1 MPLSRRNLPV
11 IKSEKHEVT
20 FTNLAADFGA
30 GTIVIPIVIGVPS
43 ANKDTATEC
52 EVGSHVK
59 SIYVEMNIAAETVT
73 NPKVLHWAVQGG
85 SEGSTLENPTLYYQS
100 NRSNILKRGMEML
113 PKDVGTVYKRIFV
126 VRIPRKLQRIQQD
139 GFISLLFR
147 ASSTES
153 LNVCGFIIYK
163 EFY

>member
-1 MPLSRRNLPV
+1 M
-11 IKSEKHEVT
+11 IKADKHEIT
-20 FTNLAADFGA
+20 FTNLAADFGT
-30 GTIVIPIVIGVPS
+30 GTIVIPISLGVAS
-43 ANKDTATEC
+43 ANKDSSVEV
-52 EVGSHVK
+52 EVGSHIK
-59 SIYVEMNIAAETVT
+59 SIYIEMNIAAETIT

-113 PKDVGTVYKRIFV
+113 PKDVATVYKRIFV
-126 VRIPRKLQRIQQD
+126 VRVPRKLQRQQMD

-153 LNVCGFIIYK
+153 LNVCGFVIYK
-163 EFY
+163 EYY